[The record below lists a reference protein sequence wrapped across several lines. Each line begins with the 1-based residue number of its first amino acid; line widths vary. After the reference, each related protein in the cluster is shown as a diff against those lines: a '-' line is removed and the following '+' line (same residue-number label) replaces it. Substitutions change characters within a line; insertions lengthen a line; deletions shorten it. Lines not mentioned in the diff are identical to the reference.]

1 MRYQHSRAKN
11 GVSNRYHGKD
21 NVEQHRPDS
30 EVLEQ
35 AIMVSV
41 CLRIFSCNRY
51 IDMSV
56 DFMMLA
62 IIYGPWNVGEWRIS
76 HGADWSLGMLR
87 HQYRT

>member
-41 CLRIFSCNRY
+41 CLWIFSCNRY

-62 IIYGPWNVGEWRIS
+62 IIYGPWR
-76 HGADWSLGMLR
+76 MLENGGY
-87 HQYRT
+87 HMEQIGHWGC